1 MVDLSSWLVALLP
14 QVIVA
19 IILILVGLWVARGLE
34 RVVTSFLDHHQVL
47 DLTFRGVITA
57 LVRYSILLLA
67 VIAALQQLGIQTT
80 SILAAVGA
88 LFVAVGLALQGTLSN
103 LAAGV
108 MLLWLRPFRVGD
120 QIETA
125 SVAGSIRD
133 VGLFATE
140 ILRTDGVY
148 VFTPNSDL
156 WSKPLFNLSR
166 MPSRMIELK
175 LSIKKGSDI
184 ELARRRLLEAAR
196 AADGIVHKAPAPAVV
211 VSAVTETG
219 VVLSLNAWIDTS
231 HFRQASYDLTERAAV
246 SLADL

>member
-1 MVDLSSWLVALLP
+1 MVDVSSWLLAVVP
-14 QVIVA
+14 QVVAAIV
-19 IILILVGLWVARGLE
+19 LMLLGLWAARGLE
-34 RVVTSFLDHHQVL
+34 RVVTKLLDQHQVL
-47 DLTFRGVITA
+47 DLTFRGVISA
-57 LVRYSILLLA
+57 LIRYSILLLA
-67 VIAALQQLGIQTT
+67 TIAALQQLGIQTT

-108 MLLWLRPFRVGD
+108 MLLWLRPFRVAD

-125 SVAGSIRD
+125 SVAGTITD

-140 ILRTDGVY
+140 ILRADGVY

-156 WSKPLFNLSR
+156 WNKPLSNLSR

-175 LSIKKGSDI
+175 LAIKKGSDI
-184 ELARRRLLEAAR
+184 DLARQRLLQAA
-196 AADGIVHKAPAPAVV
+196 ATAGDVLHKTPPPAVV
-211 VSAVTETG
+211 VAAVTETS

-231 HFRQASYDLTERAAV
+231 RFRQASHDLAERAAV

>member
-19 IILILVGLWVARGLE
+19 IILILVGLWAARGLE
-34 RVVTSFLDHHQVL
+34 RIVNSLLDHHQVL
-47 DLTFRGVITA
+47 DLTFRGVIIT

-67 VIAALQQLGIQTT
+67 TIAALQQLGIQTT

-108 MLLWLRPFRVGD
+108 MLLWLRPFRVGE
-120 QIETA
+120 QIESA
-125 SVAGSIRD
+125 SVAGTIRD

-156 WSKPLFNLSR
+156 WSKPLSNLSR

-184 ELARRRLLEAAR
+184 DVARRRLLQVANAEE
-196 AADGIVHKAPAPAVV
+196 IVHKAPAPAVV
-211 VSAVTETG
+211 VSAVTETS

-231 HFRQASYDLTERAAV
+231 HFRQASSNLAERAAV
-246 SLADL
+246 SLADM

>member
-1 MVDLSSWLVALLP
+1 MVDFSSWPVAVLP
-14 QVIVA
+14 QVVAA
-19 IILILVGLWVARGLE
+19 IILILLGLWVARVLE
-34 RVVTSFLDHHQVL
+34 RIITNFLDRHQVL

-57 LVRYSILLLA
+57 LVRYSILVLA

-88 LFVAVGLALQGTLSN
+88 ILVAVGLALQGTLSN

-120 QIETA
+120 AIETA
-125 SVAGSIRD
+125 SVAGTITD

-140 ILRTDGVY
+140 IRRPDGVY

-156 WSKPLFNLSR
+156 WNKPLSNLSR
-166 MPSRMIELK
+166 MPSRMIDLK

-184 ELARRRLLEAAR
+184 EVARQRLLQTAR
-196 AADGIVHKAPAPAVV
+196 AEALVHKTPPPAVV
-211 VSAVTETG
+211 VSAVTETS

-231 HFRQASYDLTERAAV
+231 RFREASFDLAERAAV

>member
-1 MVDLSSWLVALLP
+1 MVDVSSWLLAVVP
-14 QVIVA
+14 QVVAAIV
-19 IILILVGLWVARGLE
+19 LMLLGLWAARGLE
-34 RVVTSFLDHHQVL
+34 RVVTKLLDEHQVL
-47 DLTFRGVITA
+47 DLTFRGVISA
-57 LVRYSILLLA
+57 LIRYSILLLA
-67 VIAALQQLGIQTT
+67 TIAALQQLGIQTT

-88 LFVAVGLALQGTLSN
+88 LLVAVGLALQGTLSN

-108 MLLWLRPFRVGD
+108 MLLWLRPFRVAD

-125 SVAGSIRD
+125 SVAGTITD

-140 ILRTDGVY
+140 ILRADGVY

-156 WSKPLFNLSR
+156 WNKPLSNLSR

-175 LSIKKGSDI
+175 LAIKKGSDI
-184 ELARRRLLEAAR
+184 DVARQRLLQAAT
-196 AADGIVHKAPAPAVV
+196 AGDVLHKTPPPAVV
-211 VSAVTETG
+211 VAAVTETS

-231 HFRQASYDLTERAAV
+231 RFRQASHDLAERAAV